1 MLGKKLF
8 IVAFAAAAFA
18 ACSESDDLANNGA
31 TRAEDDTPVEVKLR
45 SGGLVKSLTK
55 AAVNT
60 ADDGTFDD
68 IVVGVFGLARAK
80 QGINQEASDI
90 NWFAYRGT
98 ESTEQ
103 YKTCCIVNN
112 QESEVD
118 GATGEITFTGGA
130 VYYYPVTQF
139 YRYDFYAYYPYAGAT
154 GTPTLHHPT
163 MLTESSLTSSKV
175 TAQYVIDGTQDL
187 IWGFDHRDQYVDAA
201 YSDEIRDWVNLYSY
215 SARWFRLVERRADC
229 YPNIKLQHLLT
240 RLTFF
245 VEPGANTEGGT
256 DYTDAMQMQLD
267 ELYVK
272 DVYNNINV
280 VVANQT
286 NMESPTVD
294 DGERISPRNSS
305 TANFYLHDA
314 TLDGEGNQQRAAA
327 IDVPSEPSLAAQWGE
342 SIMLYPMQEYTL
354 HIKMTRRADGV
365 TFESEVPLKLQNTTG
380 FLRGHSYKVRLV
392 VHGPESVSTT
402 CSLEAWEEDEVP
414 NPIEM

>member
-1 MLGKKLF
+1 MLGNKFFL
-8 IVAFAAAAFA
+8 ITFAAAAFA
-18 ACSESDDLANNGA
+18 ACSESDEFAGNVAG
-31 TRAEDDTPVEVKLR
+31 TEDNTPVEVKLR
-45 SGGLVKSLTK
+45 SGGLASALTK
-55 AAVNT
+55 SAINT
-60 ADDGTFDD
+60 EADGTFED
-68 IVVGVFGLARAK
+68 ITVGVFGLARAK
-80 QGINQEASDI
+80 QGINPEAADI
-90 NWFAYRGT
+90 NWFAYKGT

-112 QESEVD
+112 QESEVN
-118 GATGEITFTGGA
+118 GTTGDITFANGK

-139 YRYDFYAYYPYAGAT
+139 YRYDFYAYYPYAVTG
-154 GTPTLHHPT
+154 GTPELGHPT
-163 MLTESSLTSSKV
+163 VLEESSSTSSKA

-187 IWGFDHRDQYVDAA
+187 IWGFDHKDQYAGA
-201 YSDEIRDWVNLYSY
+201 TYSDQIREWVNQYSY

-229 YPNIKLQHLLT
+229 YPNIRLQHLLT

-245 VEPGANTEGGT
+245 VEPGANTEGGS
-256 DYTDAMQMQLD
+256 DYSDAVQMQLD

-272 DVYNNINV
+272 GVYNNINV

-286 NMESPTVD
+286 NMENPTVD
-294 DGERISPRNSS
+294 DAERISPRNYN

-314 TLDGEGNQQRAAA
+314 TLDGDGHQQLAAS
-327 IDVPSEPSLAAQWGE
+327 INVPSEPSLAAQWGE

-354 HIKMTRRADGV
+354 HIKMSRIADGV
-365 TFESEVPLKLQNTTG
+365 SFESEVPLKLQNTTG

-392 VHGPESVSTT
+392 VHGPESVAIT